1 MSTSLP
7 WYSFLYRLLGAHG
20 TFWLWLVAIGAAWW
34 TAEGALIRV
43 ANREPR
49 AVSVRAATAAEPLA
63 RWVRVRGLLLRADRR
78 LLGREGA
85 PTLPPLPLLIDPA
98 DPAARWWWRT
108 HAMCEAR
115 AGLPGAAA
123 LGGLSGL
130 WALRGHTEAV
140 RRLAELNG
148 APDRFLPAPEQALLV
163 LDPRRGI
170 EQPEPAAPIAASAP
184 GAPAFSG
191 FLARFEEQA
200 ALARTRVT
208 PGVELQGVLDR
219 VPASRLPRIREE
231 TGIVPSDRLL
241 LVGRRPAE
249 VERIVFMIA
258 VLLLVLLTA
267 GLFGARRGDP
277 DAPADEPGEEP
288 GAPPPDPASGPPPGA
303 EE

>member
-1 MSTSLP
+1 MSTTLP

-49 AVSVRAATAAEPLA
+49 VVSVRAAAAAEPLT

-85 PTLPPLPLLIDPA
+85 PSLPPLPLLIDPS
-98 DPAARWWWRT
+98 DPAAGWWRRT
-108 HAMCEAR
+108 HALCEAR
-115 AGLPGAAA
+115 EGLPGAAA
-123 LGGLSGL
+123 LGGMSGL
-130 WALRGHTEAV
+130 WAAHGQTEAV

-148 APDRFLPAPEQALLV
+148 APDRFLPAPEQAMLV
-163 LDPRRGI
+163 IDPRRGI
-170 EQPEPAAPIAASAP
+170 EPPEPAAPVTASAP

-191 FLARFEEQA
+191 FLARLEEHA
-200 ALARTRVT
+200 ALARSRVT
-208 PGVELQGVLDR
+208 PYVELQGVLDR
-219 VPASRLPRIREE
+219 VPTSRLPRIRDE

-249 VERIVFMIA
+249 VERIVFMVA

-267 GLFGARRGDP
+267 GLFGARRGGAA
-277 DAPADEPGEEP
+277 APAEADEEP
-288 GAPPPDPASGPPPGA
+288 APPPPGPVADPPARA